1 MPQPASK
8 GLIRI
13 RSNLY
18 KYSANWQ
25 EEGSFYNNVLD
36 LFKRSGNEPESSA
49 ANFFVEEVSQVRRYR
64 NWVAHGRRPE
74 KKPFMLVPKDAFDRL
89 MAFLQHIGYRIPA

>member
-1 MPQPASK
+1 MNGSMMSLYSSDWPRSYGFRKPKQPQLCSELMPQPASK

-25 EEGSFYNNVLD
+25 FRKGVHAILSY
-36 LFKRSGNEPESSA
+36 
-49 ANFFVEEVSQVRRYR
+49 
-64 NWVAHGRRPE
+64 
-74 KKPFMLVPKDAFDRL
+74 
-89 MAFLQHIGYRIPA
+89 FL